1 MMRSVCMAS
10 LLVTMATT
18 SACGSARRS
27 DPLTGPL
34 TLSAEQRHGQ
44 VLFHKFCYQCHPN
57 GEAGLGP
64 AINDKPA
71 PLAMIRLQ
79 VRSGLGAMPAFPEKL
94 LADRDLEALLSFVDA
109 QRDQAR

>member
-1 MMRSVCMAS
+1 MMRCAFIT
-10 LLVTMATT
+10 LLATLATT

-34 TLSAEQRHGQ
+34 SLNAEQRHGQ
-44 VLFHKFCYQCHPN
+44 VLFHKFCHQCHPN

-64 AINDKPA
+64 AINNKPA

-79 VRSGLGAMPAFPEKL
+79 VRGGLGAMPAFPEKL
-94 LADRDLEALLSFVDA
+94 LPDREIEALLTFVDA